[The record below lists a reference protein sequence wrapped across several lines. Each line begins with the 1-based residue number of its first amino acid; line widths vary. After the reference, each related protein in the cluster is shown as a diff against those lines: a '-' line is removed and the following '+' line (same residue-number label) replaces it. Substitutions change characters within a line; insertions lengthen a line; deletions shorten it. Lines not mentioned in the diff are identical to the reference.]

1 MPLPYIVLYK
11 SRLTEIMFALSAL
24 QNRRGVY
31 KFFKA
36 ARFST
41 GVGRYRFT
49 LKSQTKYF
57 IREMNFTKPNS
68 IVVTGTGSYVPEKCL
83 TNDDMAKIVDTS
95 DEWIYGR
102 SGIKRRH
109 IAAEGEAT
117 SDMALKA
124 SKRALESAGL
134 RADEIDLVV
143 LTTVN
148 PDMMFP
154 STACILQAKLG
165 IRNNIPCFDL
175 EAACSGFV
183 YGMEVATR
191 MMQSGV
197 YKNALVV
204 SSEKMSTLLD
214 WSDRSTCV
222 LFGDGAGAAVLSASD
237 KVGVGVIG
245 NVLGADGS
253 DTAMLRMP
261 AGGSLMPTSEQTVKE
276 GLHYLQMDG
285 REVFKH
291 AVKIMQEKALE
302 VLDICNIK
310 AEDVALLIPH
320 QANTRIIES
329 VAKRLKIPSEKVYV
343 NIENYGNT
351 SSASIPI
358 ALDEAMRSG
367 RIRAGDYV
375 LLVAFGAG
383 LTWGATLL
391 KF

>member
-1 MPLPYIVLYK
+1 
-11 SRLTEIMFALSAL
+11 MFALSAL
-24 QNRRGVY
+24 QNRRGAY

>member
-1 MPLPYIVLYK
+1 MPLMCYSGYLVSCSLHDFTAET
-11 SRLTEIMFALSAL
+11 SDAAFSMFPFLPCA
-24 QNRRGVY
+24 
-31 KFFKA
+31 
-36 ARFST
+36 
-41 GVGRYRFT
+41 
-49 LKSQTKYF
+49 
-57 IREMNFTKPNS
+57 
-68 IVVTGTGSYVPEKCL
+68 IVVFLFVGVDRWRVLLVRGIGSVDERPTVTAEGGSYVPEKCL

-109 IAAEGEAT
+109 IAADGEAT

-204 SSEKMSTLLD
+204 SSEKMSSLID
-214 WSDRSTCV
+214 WTDRSTCV

-261 AGGSLMPTSEQTVKE
+261 AGGSLMPTSEQTVKDR
-276 GLHYLQMDG
+276 LHYLQMDG

-367 RIRAGDYV
+367 RINSGDYV

>member
-1 MPLPYIVLYK
+1 MFFASGGRLKIPQWTSGKIVGQPTNFLRQSVFQTGAESIV
-11 SRLTEIMFALSAL
+11 SR
-24 QNRRGVY
+24 
-31 KFFKA
+31 
-36 ARFST
+36 
-41 GVGRYRFT
+41 
-49 LKSQTKYF
+49 LKSQTNYF

-109 IAAEGEAT
+109 IAADGEAT

-204 SSEKMSTLLD
+204 SSEKMSSLID
-214 WSDRSTCV
+214 WTDRSTCV

-261 AGGSLMPTSEQTVKE
+261 AGGSLMPTSEQTVKDR
-276 GLHYLQMDG
+276 LHYLQMDG

-367 RIRAGDYV
+367 RINSGDYV